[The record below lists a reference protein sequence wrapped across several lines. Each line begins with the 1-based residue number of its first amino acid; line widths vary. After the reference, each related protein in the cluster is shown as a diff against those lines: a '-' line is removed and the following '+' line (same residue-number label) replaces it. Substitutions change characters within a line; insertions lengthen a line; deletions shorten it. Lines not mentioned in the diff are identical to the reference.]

1 MIYSM
6 LILSSARS
14 FLRKRDVGIATVTAT
29 GLWLLVRLL
38 GGVGLFLVR
47 LLRALWLFRI
57 LGIFRLDGL
66 LGFVLLFRGTV
77 ALLPV
82 VLDLCVHK
90 PDEGVALG
98 GVIMKDRQ
106 GVDHLHQADIGS
118 V

>member
-14 FLRKRDVGIATVTAT
+14 FLRKRDVGIATVAAT

-38 GGVGLFLVR
+38 GGVGLFRILRVGR
-47 LLRALWLFRI
+47 L
-57 LGIFRLDGL
+57 LGIFGILRVGGF

-82 VLDLCVHK
+82 MLDLCVHK
-90 PDEGVALG
+90 LDEGVALG

-106 GVDHLHQADIGS
+106 GVDHLH
-118 V
+118 